1 MYEYI
6 TGNFITKTATQIV
19 VEANGIG
26 YEINISL
33 HTYSKIKDEHKGK
46 IFLHL
51 SIKEDAHTLYGFAE
65 DAERK
70 MFRHLITVNGV
81 GTNTARM
88 ILSSLSPNDLQHTIA
103 SGNAPALQKIK
114 GIGAKSAQK
123 IIIDLRD
130 KVFKEVPELAGS
142 SANLTRSS
150 GRSEALSA
158 LVTLG
163 FARNSAEKALE
174 TTLKQKGET
183 ATVEELIKGALNN
196 M

>member
-6 TGNFITKTATQIV
+6 TGNFITKTATQVV

-33 HTYSKIKDEHKGK
+33 HTFSKIKDEHKGK

-65 DAERK
+65 EAERK

-88 ILSSLSPNDLQHTIA
+88 ILSSLSPNDVQHTIA

-114 GIGAKSAQK
+114 GIGAKTAQK

-130 KVFKEVPELAGS
+130 KVFKEAPEMAGQPLHNI
-142 SANLTRSS
+142 SAS

-163 FARNSAEKALE
+163 FARNAAEKALE
-174 TTLKQKGET
+174 TTFKQKGEN
-183 ATVEELIKGALNN
+183 ATIEELIKGALNN